1 MYSARILA
9 PASLEQFYAED
20 VDSTRHRMG
29 QVVNAR
35 SNAEAL
41 SRLLNLR
48 DVHRV
53 LDIGAGYGYL
63 LHELRTRADIQG
75 VGVEPSHSGARH
87 AREKLGVDVYCCM
100 LADAPLEPETFNAVV
115 SFEVIEHVPDP
126 VQFVREAAAFLRPG
140 GHLVLLTDNF
150 ESEVVNAFGPA
161 FPKWIPHVH
170 INHFGPRT
178 LRAVVEQVEDLEP
191 IRMASYTPWELAVRA
206 PLVRARPRPAAQQC
220 FDLEGA
226 LAHENQGTY
235 RLFRLRHAVNR
246 FWFRLSWRPH
256 GGGALMYLVCR
267 KR

>member
-1 MYSARILA
+1 MYSARTLS
-9 PASLEQFYAED
+9 PASLEQFYGEE
-20 VDSTRHRMG
+20 VDSPRHRMG

-35 SNAEAL
+35 SNVEAL
-41 SRLLNLR
+41 DRLVDL
-48 DVHRV
+48 DSVESF

-63 LHELRTRADIQG
+63 LSELRARKRIDG
-75 VGVEPSHSGARH
+75 VGVEPSQASVRH
-87 AREKLGVDVYCCM
+87 ARNELGVDVHCCM
-100 LADAPLEPETFNAVV
+100 LADAPLQPESFDLVA

-126 VQFVREAAAFLRPG
+126 VEFVREAASFVRPG

-150 ESEVVNAFGPA
+150 ESDVVNTYGPS

-178 LRAVVEQVEDLEP
+178 LREAVQRVDGLQAVK
-191 IRMASYTPWELAVRA
+191 MASYTPWELAVRL
-206 PLVRARPRPAAQQC
+206 PLVRARPRRAVEEC
-220 FDLEGA
+220 FDLEES
-226 LAHENQGTY
+226 LAHENEGTY
-235 RLFRLRHAVNR
+235 KLFRLRHAVNR